1 MSILRLLDT
10 NICIYVMN
18 RRPPQLQVRFE
29 QYQADLA
36 ISTITLAELRFGAAH
51 SAQPTRNHQQVDL
64 FCQYLRVVDFDAE
77 AALRYGEIRAALKR
91 AGQLIGDNDLLIA
104 AHALALDAILVTN
117 NTREFERVDGLKL
130 ENWL

>member
-1 MSILRLLDT
+1 CR
-10 NICIYVMN
+10 
-18 RRPPQLQVRFE
+18 
-29 QYQADLA
+29 
-36 ISTITLAELRFGAAH
+36 
-51 SAQPTRNHQQVDL
+51 
-64 FCQYLRVVDFDAE
+64 YLRVVDFDAE

-117 NTREFERVDGLKL
+117 NTREFERVGGLKL